1 MSGEPKILIVD
12 DELVVIKSAQRVLG
26 GEGYNVEGAL
36 GGREAIL
43 KLEQGDYD
51 LVFTDLK
58 MPEVD
63 GITLIRWIKK
73 AKPSIGILI
82 ITGYPSQDTMKE
94 AIELGI
100 IDYIPKPFTPSV
112 LLDVTQRAV
121 EWARGA
127 KPEEKKATEEFP
139 PMHFGLAQ
147 RDTYA
152 QQATMPVASDSYRD
166 QNSTGN
172 Y

>member
-1 MSGEPKILIVD
+1 MSGEPKILVVD

-26 GEGYNVEGAL
+26 SEGYNVEGAL

-82 ITGYPSQDTMKE
+82 ITGYPSQDTIKE

-121 EWARGA
+121 EWARGGEA
-127 KPEEKKATEEFP
+127 
-139 PMHFGLAQ
+139 
-147 RDTYA
+147 
-152 QQATMPVASDSYRD
+152 
-166 QNSTGN
+166 
-172 Y
+172 

>member
-1 MSGEPKILIVD
+1 MSGEPKILVVD

-26 GEGYNVEGAL
+26 SEGYYVEGAL

-82 ITGYPSQDTMKE
+82 ITGYPSQDTIKE
-94 AIELGI
+94 PLKYI
-100 IDYIPKPFTPSV
+100 IDYIPKPFTRQCC
-112 LLDVTQRAV
+112 DVTQRAV
-121 EWARGA
+121 NGKGA
-127 KPEEKKATEEFP
+127 
-139 PMHFGLAQ
+139 
-147 RDTYA
+147 
-152 QQATMPVASDSYRD
+152 S
-166 QNSTGN
+166 
-172 Y
+172 